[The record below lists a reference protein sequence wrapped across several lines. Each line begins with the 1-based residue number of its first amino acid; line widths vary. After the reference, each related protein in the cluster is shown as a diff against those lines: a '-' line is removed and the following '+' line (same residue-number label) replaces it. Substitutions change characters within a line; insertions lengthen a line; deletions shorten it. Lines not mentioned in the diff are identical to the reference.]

1 MQPIIEMVN
10 TTQHVHGKIPR
21 RPAHKRPQMFP
32 LASIVVPAIINAIL
46 VGFLAFLWFGT
57 ERIAVWKDI
66 VAAEKVAQSVSI
78 TTLLIRFM
86 VDTQA
91 SISAAMLAALILEAS
106 EGVRLP
112 DVASMSILR
121 YRASPWAMMQP
132 VACSL
137 DWTGNKLRLLRFP
150 ALLVLL
156 LLSSISLQSS
166 STILLSDLQLRSL
179 PGFTEKNHLPLD
191 FSYNC
196 MPSVENC
203 RNLWFNQIPRTTAW
217 TMNPASYPTF
227 GEYTE
232 PVDDS
237 RTNQDDT
244 GVVLRAFLPM
254 SDAESRQNLRNHTG
268 PALVLDARV
277 SCQAPDL
284 DKLTLS
290 APFYGNISGTVT
302 NSTSS
307 PRLQPIIPTSFLC
320 VFAGPGQRSICQI
333 GVNVAYL
340 YIGSLDSQFQR
351 PNETY
356 GTAFLII
363 DPSGD
368 YSSQSNISTSA
379 LTSTNATT
387 STRGSWTDVSHP
399 SANSTLSLSL
409 CFAPWDA
416 ARLSINMHS
425 SQNRTEPSPHWTAPT
440 DTESVGSF
448 NMDPVLHQ
456 LGLHSEPNDSSFW
469 QSTFEGRGIL
479 ALDRPTSLAP
489 PAHSLPPFQRPFV
502 QADMSSA
509 GGGSSGISVPL
520 AGNRSTLLSGHTLDA
535 VLNNFTYTPDN
546 LLAADPAVASL
557 FNAAFR
563 ATNASAARALSAVIT
578 VLSATAYYG
587 QLPAFDF
594 VPERG
599 VEQVYFRTVQ
609 MPVRASGFAALVWLL
624 AAHTVL
630 VSVIMVI
637 FQRRSTA
644 SLLNEAWACVAQLH
658 AVVADVCRRDDGSE
672 RAGARGIGASM
683 VGNMTDEEVEREFE
697 SHGRG
702 KTRVRIVG
710 SGETY
715 VGGQERQ

>member
-1 MQPIIEMVN
+1 
-10 TTQHVHGKIPR
+10 
-21 RPAHKRPQMFP
+21 
-32 LASIVVPAIINAIL
+32 
-46 VGFLAFLWFGT
+46 
-57 ERIAVWKDI
+57 
-66 VAAEKVAQSVSI
+66 
-78 TTLLIRFM
+78 
-86 VDTQA
+86 
-91 SISAAMLAALILEAS
+91 
-106 EGVRLP
+106 
-112 DVASMSILR
+112 
-121 YRASPWAMMQP
+121 
-132 VACSL
+132 
-137 DWTGNKLRLLRFP
+137 
-150 ALLVLL
+150 
-156 LLSSISLQSS
+156 
-166 STILLSDLQLRSL
+166 
-179 PGFTEKNHLPLD
+179 
-191 FSYNC
+191 
-196 MPSVENC
+196 
-203 RNLWFNQIPRTTAW
+203 
-217 TMNPASYPTF
+217 
-227 GEYTE
+227 
-232 PVDDS
+232 
-237 RTNQDDT
+237 
-244 GVVLRAFLPM
+244 M

-284 DKLTLS
+284 DKSTLS

-340 YIGSLDSQFQR
+340 YIGSLDSHFQR
-351 PNETY
+351 KSKTY

-363 DPSGD
+363 DPSGN
-368 YSSQSNISTSA
+368 YNSQANISTSA

-416 ARLSINMHS
+416 ARLSVNMHS

-456 LGLHSEPNDSSFW
+456 LGLHSEPNDSGSFW
-469 QSTFEGRGIL
+469 QSTTFEGRGVL
-479 ALDRPTSLAP
+479 ALDRPASLAP

-535 VLNNFTYTPDN
+535 VLNNFTYTPDD

-563 ATNASAARALSAVIT
+563 STNGSAARALSAVIT
-578 VLSATAYYG
+578 TLSATAYYG

-594 VPERG
+594 VPEHG

-630 VSVIMVI
+630 VSVIMMI
-637 FQRRSTA
+637 FNSKATG
-644 SLLNEAWACVAQLH
+644 SLLGEAWQCIAQLQG
-658 AVVADVCRRDDGSE
+658 VVTGVCGRDDGSG
-672 RAGARGIGASM
+672 RAGA
-683 VGNMTDEEVEREFE
+683 VGNMTDEEVEKVLQRQ
-697 SHGRG
+697 GRNNM
-702 KTRVRIVG
+702 RARIVG
-710 SGETY
+710 SGDDEGRLMWE
-715 VGGQERQ
+715 VREVRE